1 MQRTITFII
10 LAAVVVM
17 YTGTAMATAISYQGR
32 LDAGGQAFDGS
43 VDMVFELFD
52 AEANGSAIGSPVAIN
67 GVPVQQGLF
76 QVELDFGV
84 QPYDAG
90 LWLQVSIEGQALSP
104 RQRLSTAPLAVHSL
118 TDATSAGTGLVLAGT
133 ELSVDPMFRLP
144 QGCGTDQFAR
154 RASSGDWICAD
165 LEMSGYTGTPPV
177 DVTEGVISLI
187 PRGVDAI
194 HITRGAIHD
203 YEIAEDALINPA
215 KIDGTAAT
223 LSGDQVFDEGTLTIE
238 TASGRVGVGTAL
250 PEATLDVRGD
260 IRISGEILLGN
271 PRTLSINV
279 AGAAYTPT
287 DIATED
293 DHLSTSEFGGY
304 LYMGGNLD
312 NPSDTA
318 LAADAVAPI
327 ELPAGA
333 TVTRLICHFY
343 DSAATEDLG
352 GTAFL
357 MRRSAESTSAS
368 TMASVSLSTTGI
380 ADTNMQTNFDDTIT
394 APAMIDPADYLW
406 LRVRIQTGAY
416 SGTSLRFYGCSVEY
430 MMDSL

>member
-1 MQRTITFII
+1 
-10 LAAVVVM
+10 
-17 YTGTAMATAISYQGR
+17 
-32 LDAGGQAFDGS
+32 
-43 VDMVFELFD
+43 VDMAFELFD
-52 AEANGSAIGSPVAIN
+52 AEANGSAVGSPVAIN

-76 QVELDFGV
+76 QVELDFGA
-84 QPYDAG
+84 QPYDVG
-90 LWLQVSIEGQALSP
+90 LWLQVIIDGQALSP
-104 RQRLSTAPLAVHSL
+104 RQRLGAAPLAVHSL
-118 TDATSAGTGLVLAGT
+118 TDATTAGTGLVIAGT

-144 QGCGTDQFAR
+144 QGCDTDQFAR
-154 RASSGDWICAD
+154 RASSGDWICTD
-165 LEMSGYTGTPPV
+165 LETAGYTGTPPV

-187 PRGVDAI
+187 PRGVDET
-194 HITRGAIHD
+194 HIARGAIHD
-203 YEIAEDALINPA
+203 YEIADNALINPA

-260 IRISGEILLGN
+260 IGISGEILLGN
-271 PRTLSINV
+271 PRTLSLNV

-312 NPSDTA
+312 NPGDTA

-333 TVTRLICHFY
+333 TVIRLICHFY
-343 DSAATEDLG
+343 D
-352 GTAFL
+352 GTATGDLAGTAYL

-380 ADTNMQTNFDDTIT
+380 ADTNMQSNFDDTIT
-394 APAMIDPADYLW
+394 APATIDPADYLW
-406 LRVRIQTGAY
+406 LRVRIQTGTY
-416 SGTSLRFYGCSVEY
+416 SGLSLRFYGCSVEY
-430 MMDSL
+430 TIDSL